1 MSQDVTEPLLP
12 KREAPGNTASDASS
26 PQTTSMAKDIMG
38 GTIPALNAETAIDI
52 SKEQVSGASR

>member
-1 MSQDVTEPLLP
+1 
-12 KREAPGNTASDASS
+12 
-26 PQTTSMAKDIMG
+26 MAKDIMG